1 MLVSLSMSACKWL
14 EQQSGD
20 DVAVARAYEKSLFK
34 SEIEAQVPAGM
45 TAVDST
51 VLANRLIENWL
62 EKQVLLE
69 NARRN
74 LEEDETI
81 VQKVEDYRNDLM
93 IYAYQS
99 SLVNQKLDTVVEEQ
113 EIRTYYNSN
122 KQNFELKDYII
133 KAFYVKLDSNAPNM
147 NKVKNWI
154 SSDKQDD
161 FALLEDYCHQ
171 FAVNYFLD
179 ENTWLYLDDLK
190 KEINFENENEQ
201 DLIQQRETLVI
212 ENGEYTFI
220 LAFKD
225 HRLKE
230 STSPLSLEKEKI
242 KRIILNQ
249 RKQDLIDQMKRDLY
263 QRAQQKK
270 NIEIIKLPED

>member
-1 MLVSLSMSACKWL
+1 
-14 EQQSGD
+14 
-20 DVAVARAYEKSLFK
+20 
-34 SEIEAQVPAGM
+34 
-45 TAVDST
+45 
-51 VLANRLIENWL
+51 
-62 EKQVLLE
+62 
-69 NARRN
+69 
-74 LEEDETI
+74 
-81 VQKVEDYRNDLM
+81 
-93 IYAYQS
+93 
-99 SLVNQKLDTVVEEQ
+99 
-113 EIRTYYNSN
+113 
-122 KQNFELKDYII
+122 
-133 KAFYVKLDSNAPNM
+133 M
-147 NKVKNWI
+147 NKVKKWI

-201 DLIQQRETLVI
+201 ALIQQRETLVL
-212 ENGEYTFI
+212 EGGGYTFI

-249 RKQDLIDQMKRDLY
+249 RKQDIIDQMKRDLY

-270 NIEIIKLPED
+270 NIEIIKFPSN